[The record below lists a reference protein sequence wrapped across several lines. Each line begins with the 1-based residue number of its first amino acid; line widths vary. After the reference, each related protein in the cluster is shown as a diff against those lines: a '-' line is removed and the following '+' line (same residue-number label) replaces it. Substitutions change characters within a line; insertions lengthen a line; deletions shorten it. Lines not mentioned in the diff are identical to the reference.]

1 MDYYYTK
8 GILTYFLKKVLKQAL
23 ARPEIVLSISSG
35 LSSVARH
42 ALIDAVMHAGAQK
55 AFLLPVAVAAVGTGN
70 PPGYPGCGSVYEYR
84 AGCD

>member
-1 MDYYYTK
+1 MVDYYYTK

-42 ALIDAVMHAGAQK
+42 ALIDA
-55 AFLLPVAVAAVGTGN
+55 
-70 PPGYPGCGSVYEYR
+70 GCSW
-84 AGCD
+84 

>member
-55 AFLLPVAVAAVGTGN
+55 AFLLPVAAAAALGQGIRLDTPDVALSMTIG
-70 PPGYPGCGSVYEYR
+70 
-84 AGCD
+84 